1 MILTDYFISD
11 NAHFTIKSGQR
22 MCTSMFLFLRKF
34 FSQISHKRVS
44 RKNHDDKN

>member
-22 MCTSMFLFLRKF
+22 MCTSMFFFKEIFLADF
-34 FSQISHKRVS
+34 A
-44 RKNHDDKN
+44 